1 MPTSYAHIAGME
13 KNKDYIIDFLHL
25 LIIALLIYLVSKLMA
40 SYALVHLQT
49 TFFYITLTFS
59 LLTILLLG
67 QVGHAIYLFFKRKQT
82 MPGYLHMIVLLIC
95 LFMLLMVA
103 VNYEKFQAIIRGEI
117 SNQARRHIMLYMPYI
132 YLTAFLILLAFS
144 ISIRQLLTKLCLT
157 LVKIDYLI
165 VIVVVIMIGGCFHLE
180 KHIGIHL
187 SENLMVHFS
196 GQNGAG
202 QIASITHPALSKA
215 YPAFAKTLTYSY
227 DEHLL
232 SNGDLVTIQIHYDHQ
247 LAKREHLF
255 VHHTVKHVRV
265 HQLITTYSYRD
276 LPQNIIDQFV
286 SHADLSLLK
295 QYPSQPGYNYSFI
308 RDSLWY
314 DDRQHRLIAVYQ
326 MNYKNA
332 NMHAGP
338 YYCAII
344 CNNIDST
351 YLHTKHAYYHELLI
365 REDGQ
370 VVDNHSD
377 MNKVF
382 DDVAKMIA

>member
-1 MPTSYAHIAGME
+1 
-13 KNKDYIIDFLHL
+13 
-25 LIIALLIYLVSKLMA
+25 
-40 SYALVHLQT
+40 
-49 TFFYITLTFS
+49 
-59 LLTILLLG
+59 
-67 QVGHAIYLFFKRKQT
+67 
-82 MPGYLHMIVLLIC
+82 
-95 LFMLLMVA
+95 
-103 VNYEKFQAIIRGEI
+103 
-117 SNQARRHIMLYMPYI
+117 MLYMPYI

-144 ISIRQLLTKLCLT
+144 ISMRQLLTKLCLT
-157 LVKIDYLI
+157 LLKIDYLI
-165 VIVVVIMIGGCFHLE
+165 AIVVAIMIGGCFHLE

-314 DDRQHRLIAVYQ
+314 DDRQHRLIAIYQ